1 MSLWGSPSPTLK
13 TPCLTVDKAPV
24 QGVGTV
30 PVGRKNRHETFK
42 LLKKKKAIKQM
53 KEQDF
58 NNP

>member
-30 PVGRKNRHETFK
+30 PVGRKKRHETFK
-42 LLKKKKAIKQM
+42 LLKKKSNQTN
-53 KEQDF
+53 EGTGF
-58 NNP
+58 